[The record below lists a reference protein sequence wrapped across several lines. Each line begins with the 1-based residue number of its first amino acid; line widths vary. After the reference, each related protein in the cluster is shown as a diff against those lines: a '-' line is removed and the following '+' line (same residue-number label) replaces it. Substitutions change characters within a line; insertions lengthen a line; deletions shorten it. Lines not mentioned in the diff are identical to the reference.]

1 MRHLSGHWIRFWGNF
16 LSSEVYKKLPVM
28 LVGVSVVFFNSISAS
43 FVFANPFDQSAS
55 SKPLA
60 ANPLVI
66 WVEAEQAVA
75 TNFTDIYPATGLSGG
90 RGLHFST
97 PDVDDVD
104 RFSAT
109 FRFSTPQSGAYVLWS
124 RRHLLYIN
132 EGTVPLINQLTRY
145 IEMWWRIDGGAWHKP
160 IVDPTPVN
168 IGGAY
173 PSAVGHLG
181 FTRTGEADMAGK
193 YIGWYLDD
201 MVTLE
206 VGEHEFE
213 VRFHARQT
221 TVTPL
226 FRPYQHSFYGL
237 LDAFAFAE
245 PGYVPKGRIPS
256 DFSIIPPSQPR
267 APKFGRIDLDAT
279 AIGDTIPNM
288 ADFNWAPSG
297 TESDDAF
304 LPLKPDL
311 LRLCHLYNMAEV
323 SIDSSGFMHFNWTRL
338 DAAVDRII
346 QFGAEPYLCV
356 GYTPSAISSMPADQP
371 RGPVYGDPGM
381 YPPNDFDAWEEVI
394 YSTVY
399 HLNVERKL
407 GIRYWSIWNE
417 PNNVFWQVWH
427 ILPWTTNIPILGRPL
442 HELKKLYLY
451 LKLYEHA
458 ARGAL
463 RADPSIM
470 IGGPSVLCDGGPEDY
485 VGSARLWITAL
496 AWWCKWQDVRLDF
509 ISVHLYAG
517 SPDSSGPYTYGDL
530 VRQIQQW
537 TTFDENHVPEVIIDE
552 WNAFSMEGGHDT
564 ITPYHAVWTMSALYE
579 MMQAGVNHALYY
591 HGGSGWPGIF
601 RQPDNTPTPTYNMYR
616 MLGMLEPAQIAVR
629 SVPGDIGILA
639 SGSSGRIT
647 VLLWRFGT
655 AARRVDLSINHEG
668 SFEGT
673 FLYQHFLIDEEHS
686 NLRSP
691 SQQADLEMIHQER
704 LAETASGVIRISV
717 DLPPTSLTLLQF
729 EKAAE

>member
-1 MRHLSGHWIRFWGNF
+1 MRHLSGHWIRFWRDF

-28 LVGVSVVFFNSISAS
+28 LVGVSVIFFNSIPAS

-55 SKPLA
+55 SEPLA

-104 RFSAT
+104 RFRAT
-109 FRFSTPQSGAYVLWS
+109 FRFSIPQSGAYVLWS

-132 EGTVPLINQLTRY
+132 KGTVPLINQLTRY

-160 IVDPTPVN
+160 VVDPTPVN
-168 IGGAY
+168 IEGAY

-201 MVTLE
+201 MVALE
-206 VGEHEFE
+206 AGEHEFE
-213 VRFHARQT
+213 VKFHARQT
-221 TVTPL
+221 TVTPI
-226 FRPYQHSFYGL
+226 FRPYRHPFYGL

-245 PGYVPKGRIPS
+245 PGYVPKGRIHP
-256 DFSIIPPSQPR
+256 DFSIVPPVQPR
-267 APKFGRIDLDAT
+267 APEFGRIDLDAT

-297 TESDDAF
+297 TESDDEF

-323 SIDSSGFMHFNWTRL
+323 SIDSSGLMHFNWTGL

-381 YPPNDFDAWEEVI
+381 YPPTDFDAWEEVV
-394 YSTVY
+394 YRTVY

-407 GIRYWSIWNE
+407 GIKYWSIWNE

-427 ILPWTTNIPILGRPL
+427 ILPWTINIPILGRPL

-470 IGGPSVLCDGGPEDY
+470 IGGPSVLCDGGPGDY
-485 VGSARLWITAL
+485 VGSVRLWITAL

-579 MMQAGVNHALYY
+579 MMQAGVNHTLYF

-616 MLGMLEPAQIAVR
+616 MLGMLEPEQIAVR

-655 AARRVDLSINHEG
+655 AARRVDLSINHDG

-686 NLRSP
+686 NLRSS

-704 LAETASGVIRISV
+704 LAETSSGVIRISV

>member
-1 MRHLSGHWIRFWGNF
+1 MRHLSGHWIRFWRDF

-28 LVGVSVVFFNSISAS
+28 LVGVSVIFFNSIPAS

-55 SKPLA
+55 SEPLA
-60 ANPLVI
+60 ANPTVI
-66 WVEAEQAVA
+66 WVEAEQADA

-104 RFSAT
+104 RFRAT
-109 FRFSTPQSGAYVLWS
+109 FRFSIPQSGAYVLWS

-132 EGTVPLINQLTRY
+132 KGTVPLINQLTRY

-160 IVDPTPVN
+160 VVDPTPVN
-168 IGGAY
+168 IEGAY
-173 PSAVGHLG
+173 PSSVGHLG

-201 MVTLE
+201 MVALE
-206 VGEHEFE
+206 AGEHEFE
-213 VRFHARQT
+213 VKFHARQT
-221 TVTPL
+221 TVTPI
-226 FRPYQHSFYGL
+226 FRPYRHPFYGL

-245 PGYVPKGRIPS
+245 PGYVPRGRIRP
-256 DFSIIPPSQPR
+256 DFSIVPPVQPR
-267 APKFGRIDLDAT
+267 APEFGRIDLDAT

-297 TESDDAF
+297 TESDEKF
-304 LPLKPDL
+304 VPIKPDL

-323 SIDSSGFMHFNWTRL
+323 SIDSSGLMHINWTGL

-381 YPPNDFDAWEEVI
+381 YPPTDFDAWEEVV
-394 YSTVY
+394 YRTVY

-407 GIRYWSIWNE
+407 GIKYWSIWNE

-427 ILPWTTNIPILGRPL
+427 ILPWTINIPILGRPL

-470 IGGPSVLCDGGPEDY
+470 IGGPSVLCDGGPQDY
-485 VGSARLWITAL
+485 VGSVRLWITAL
-496 AWWCKWQDVRLDF
+496 AWWCKWEDIRLDF

-579 MMQAGVNHALYY
+579 MMQAGVNHTLYF

-616 MLGMLEPAQIAVR
+616 MLGMLEAEQIAVR
-629 SVPGDIGILA
+629 SVPDDIGVLA

-655 AARRVDLSINHEG
+655 AAHRVDLSINHDG

-686 NLRSP
+686 NLRSS

-704 LAETASGVIRISV
+704 LAETSSGVIRISV

>member
-1 MRHLSGHWIRFWGNF
+1 MRHLSGHWIRFWRDF

-28 LVGVSVVFFNSISAS
+28 LVGVSVIFFNSIPAS

-55 SKPLA
+55 SEPLA
-60 ANPLVI
+60 ANPTVI
-66 WVEAEQAVA
+66 WVEAEQADA

-104 RFSAT
+104 RFRAT
-109 FRFSTPQSGAYVLWS
+109 FRFSIPQSGAYVLWS

-132 EGTVPLINQLTRY
+132 KGTVPLINQLTRY

-160 IVDPTPVN
+160 VVDPTPVN
-168 IGGAY
+168 IEGAY
-173 PSAVGHLG
+173 PSSVGHLG

-201 MVTLE
+201 MVALE
-206 VGEHEFE
+206 AGEHEFE
-213 VRFHARQT
+213 VKFHARQT
-221 TVTPL
+221 TVTPI
-226 FRPYQHSFYGL
+226 FRPYRHPFYGL

-245 PGYVPKGRIPS
+245 PGYVPRGRIRP
-256 DFSIIPPSQPR
+256 DFSIVPPVQPR
-267 APKFGRIDLDAT
+267 APEFGRIDLDAT

-297 TESDDAF
+297 TESDEKF
-304 LPLKPDL
+304 VPIKPDL

-323 SIDSSGFMHFNWTRL
+323 SIDSSGFMHINWTGL

-381 YPPNDFDAWEEVI
+381 YPPTDFDAWEEVV
-394 YSTVY
+394 YRTVY

-407 GIRYWSIWNE
+407 GIKYWSIWNE

-427 ILPWTTNIPILGRPL
+427 ILPWTINIPILGRPL

-470 IGGPSVLCDGGPEDY
+470 IGGPSVLCDGGPQDY
-485 VGSARLWITAL
+485 VGSVRLWITAL
-496 AWWCKWQDVRLDF
+496 AWWCKWEDIRLDF

-579 MMQAGVNHALYY
+579 MMQAGVNHTLYF

-616 MLGMLEPAQIAVR
+616 MLGMLEAEQIAVR
-629 SVPGDIGILA
+629 SVPDDIGVLA

-655 AARRVDLSINHEG
+655 AAHRVDLSINHDG

-686 NLRSP
+686 NLRSS

-704 LAETASGVIRISV
+704 LAETSSGVIRISV